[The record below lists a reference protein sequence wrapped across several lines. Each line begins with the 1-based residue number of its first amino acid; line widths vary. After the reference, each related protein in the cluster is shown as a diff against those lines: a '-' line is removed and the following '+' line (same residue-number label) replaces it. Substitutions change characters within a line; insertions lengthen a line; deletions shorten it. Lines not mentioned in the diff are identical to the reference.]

1 MQTNVNPITGVAYGY
16 ISADALDQDVVQELL
31 YGPGADDLTYLERE
45 EEAAKDAANEAYE
58 RGLDYGTTAYED
70 FVDRRVSEE
79 MDNFQCDEPTI
90 HGECGGVEYRT
101 SWLGGALNFFI
112 FFSPVTTDKARAASP
127 CVPGAAILDTLDGS
141 TFGYDVP
148 ADWRAAAGVEYTVL
162 DDDSEGL

>member
-1 MQTNVNPITGVAYGY
+1 MQTNVNPITGVPFGY
-16 ISADALDQDVVQELL
+16 ISANALDQDVVQELL
-31 YGPGADDLTYLERE
+31 YGVGADDLTYRERE
-45 EEAAKDAANEAYE
+45 EQAVKDAANEAYE
-58 RGLDYGTTAYED
+58 RGLDYGTEEFSD
-70 FVDRRVSEE
+70 FVDRFVSEE
-79 MDNFQCDEPTI
+79 LENFQCDEPTI
-90 HGECGGVEYRT
+90 HGEHEGVEYRT

-148 ADWRAAAGVEYTVL
+148 ADWRAAGVEYTVL